1 MTDAEQPQS
10 IMERLDNL
18 DARLEAI
25 GDELDLVRTVQDGMR
40 REVRYTS
47 QSMTRLE
54 RTVANLANIARDHQQ
69 ALRLLSQNAERDR
82 ETINNDREVFQAEI
96 RRIWEY
102 LLRQGGNGNSP
113 V

>member
-1 MTDAEQPQS
+1 
-10 IMERLDNL
+10 
-18 DARLEAI
+18 
-25 GDELDLVRTVQDGMR
+25 MR

-54 RTVANLANIARDHQQ
+54 RTVADLADVARNHQQ
-69 ALRLLSQNAERDR
+69 ALRLLSQNFERISQNAERDR

>member
-1 MTDAEQPQS
+1 MTNADQPQD
-10 IMERLDNL
+10 ITARLDDINV
-18 DARLEAI
+18 RLEAL
-25 GDELDLVRTVQDGMR
+25 GDELDLVRTVQDSMR
-40 REVRYTS
+40 REVRYTN
-47 QSMTRLE
+47 QSMSRLE
-54 RTVANLANIARDHQQ
+54 RTVADLADIARDHQQ

-82 ETINNDREVFQAEI
+82 ETINNDRAVFQAEI

>member
-1 MTDAEQPQS
+1 MTDAQQPQS
-10 IMERLDNL
+10 IIERLDNL

-25 GDELDLVRTVQDGMR
+25 GDELDLVRTVQNGMR

-54 RTVANLANIARDHQQ
+54 RTVADLADVARDHQQ

-102 LLRQGGNGNSP
+102 LLRQSGNGNSP